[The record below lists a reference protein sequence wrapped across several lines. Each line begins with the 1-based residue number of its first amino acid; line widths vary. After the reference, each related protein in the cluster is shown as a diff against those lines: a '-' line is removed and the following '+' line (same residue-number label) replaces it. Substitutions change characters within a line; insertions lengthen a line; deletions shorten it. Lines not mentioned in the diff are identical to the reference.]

1 MTRVLVVDD
10 HLGDR
15 SLLADFLGQQGFR
28 VFMAG
33 DGLDGVNKARA
44 CQPDLILMDINMPGC
59 DGLSAC
65 RRLKADP
72 ATCDIPLIFLTA
84 SSQPEQRVAGLEAGA
99 IDYITKPFHFDE
111 VRLRVAIHLRVDGG
125 ADASPSTA
133 GAKPAPESAPERQ
146 DATSVDVALFRQ
158 VKAIVLANFAD
169 QPDVETLAERTGT
182 SPRRLSLALKRCT
195 GLTVFDYIREE
206 RLKESRR
213 LLLESNSDIATIAL
227 SVGYTSGANFAT
239 AFKARFGVSPSI
251 LRSHADAAR
260 DTP

>member
-33 DGLDGVNKARA
+33 DGLDGVSKARA
-44 CQPDLILMDINMPGC
+44 CRPDLILMDVNMPGC

-111 VRLRVAIHLRVDGG
+111 VRLRVAIHLRADGV
-125 ADASPSTA
+125 AASPAPSTA
-133 GAKPAPESAPERQ
+133 GVEPEPDRQ

-169 QPDVETLAERTGT
+169 QPDVEALAARTGT

-260 DTP
+260 DAP

>member
-10 HLGDR
+10 HPGDR

-44 CQPDLILMDINMPGC
+44 CRPDLILMDINMPGC

-111 VRLRVAIHLRVDGG
+111 VRLRVAIHLQIDSVV
-125 ADASPSTA
+125 DASPSTA
-133 GAKPAPESAPERQ
+133 GAEPEPEPDRL

-169 QPDVETLAERTGT
+169 QPDVEALAERTGT